1 VARGWDWDWEWE
13 WGGAVEDDIDK
24 LRCCCLTSGNEG
36 GEGEVGDYGA
46 GEEATAAIKFEFAKW
61 ELGERGAGGELAA
74 GVFLSRIN

>member
-1 VARGWDWDWEWE
+1 VVARVWNWNWE

-36 GEGEVGDYGA
+36 GEGA